1 MLRLRFYRAGE
12 EIRTALNFSSK
23 DIRYFEKWADGLS
36 RLDFLDPLL
45 VKSAQNTVRSL
56 REGLKGDSMDKDV
69 DELNKMADRLWD
81 RSPAPKLTPE
91 QLNAID
97 LLILGKTEKEV
108 SETIGVRRETVSRW
122 HKNAFFIAE
131 LNIKRETLW
140 VDSKLRL
147 KALASE
153 AVDVLTNGLHSSD
166 EKIAITA
173 AVHILKVTGLY
184 DKEGKCSINLPK
196 TPEEAVW
203 AQMVQDKTRL
213 YRGVRPDSFTDW
225 STKQWTEQVGKNLT
239 IKWIDS
245 EYECAVDEQKRELK
259 EFKKK
264 EKAQAQLPKIEP
276 IPLIVED
283 IEEDLP
289 QDQGD
294 RREAIKA

>member
-1 MLRLRFYRAGE
+1 MEQLKFLESPKGQRALE
-12 EIRTALNFSSK
+12 RE
-23 DIRYFEKWADGLS
+23 GLS
-36 RLDFLDPLL
+36 KLDFLDLLL
-45 VKSAQNTVRSL
+45 VISAQGIVMNHK
-56 REGLKGDSMDKDV
+56 EYIKGDSMDKDV
-69 DELNKMADRLWD
+69 DELNKMADKLWD

-131 LNIKRETLW
+131 LNIKREALRM
-140 VDSKLRL
+140 DSKLRL

-153 AVDVLTNGLHSSD
+153 AVDVLNNGLHSSD
-166 EKIAITA
+166 EKVATTA

-184 DKEGKCSINLPK
+184 DKEGKGFIDLPK

-203 AQMVQDKTRL
+203 AQMVQEKTKL

-225 STKQWTEQVGKNLT
+225 STRQWTEQVGKNLT

-245 EYECAVDEQKRELK
+245 EYEQAVDEQKKELREYRKNL
-259 EFKKK
+259 
-264 EKAQAQLPKIEP
+264 QAQVEP
-276 IPLIVED
+276 VPLT
-283 IEEDLP
+283 IEEDLS
-289 QDQGD
+289 QGQGD
-294 RREAIKA
+294 RPEAIKA